1 MTQAERMTILSFHS
15 VSFGYERQDA
25 VLRDVTFELQAGRI
39 MAILGPNGA
48 GKTTLLH
55 LSLGWL
61 KPQGGEVRLMGA
73 PLSAFSFRERA
84 QRMALVPQSEHTP
97 FDYTVLEYTLMGRT
111 PHLPT
116 LGTPSVNDTQIA
128 LRALEQAGI
137 AALAGRPVPQ
147 LSGGERQL
155 MLVARALAQ
164 ISSSPHTQ
172 SPGRLLLL
180 DEPTSHL
187 DLRNKARII
196 NVLRHL
202 REAGVTILMTNHE
215 PDVVLALADDVM
227 LMEPGGPPQCGP
239 LHDVFTDEALSR
251 LYNHPIQVLQVN
263 GHKYVAWT

>member
-1 MTQAERMTILSFHS
+1 
-15 VSFGYERQDA
+15 
-25 VLRDVTFELQAGRI
+25 
-39 MAILGPNGA
+39 
-48 GKTTLLH
+48 TTLLH

-61 KPQGGEVRLMGA
+61 KPQSGEIQLMGA
-73 PLSAFSFRERA
+73 PLSALSFRERA

-111 PHLPT
+111 PHLPA
-116 LGTPSVNDTQIA
+116 LGMPSADDNQIA

-137 AALAGRPVPQ
+137 AALASRPVPQ

-164 ISSSPHTQ
+164 ISSGKTQ
-172 SPGRLLLL
+172 PPGRLLLL

-196 NVLRHL
+196 NVLRCL

-215 PDVVLALADDVM
+215 PDVVLALADDVL
-227 LMEPGGPPQCGP
+227 LMEPGRPPQSGP